1 MVQSSSEENTPDYV
15 VNARWF
21 LEGIL
26 LPVIGGLGFGGK
38 NHRLS
43 FWWKYF
49 SDQNVSI
56 NFSAGLL
63 FKFIFYFDLKY
74 KTLKGCHR

>member
-1 MVQSSSEENTPDYV
+1 MVQYSSEENTPDYV

-38 NHRLS
+38 NHQIS

-49 SDQNVSI
+49 FDQNVSI
-56 NFSAGLL
+56 NRS
-63 FKFIFYFDLKY
+63 KTIFWWASVQIYIAF
-74 KTLKGCHR
+74 